1 MPLTKE
7 THILIVDDDED
18 DFLIIADYLKEI
30 DAPYLRVD
38 WASTYAAGAH
48 EVQSR
53 KYHIYLVDYR
63 LGAKTGLDFIT
74 EAVQSGCEE
83 PIILLTGKGNHVVDK
98 EAMVRGA
105 ADYLIKSELNAEKL
119 ERSIR
124 YSLGHY
130 GFVKALRANERKYRN
145 MFESSKD
152 AVFISDLSFRLKDVN
167 EATSVLLG
175 LPISEVVGL
184 SLYSFLSEGGSASLQ
199 AKFEKSREVTDVEVK
214 ILNKHLESKHCLL
227 SASVQ
232 SDGNEEPYVQGIIHD
247 ITSLKRAERASLHAE
262 KLAATGRLI
271 RTLAH
276 EVRNPLNNIQM
287 SVEQL
292 LDDHKNDENSL
303 YLEIIKRNGKRIND
317 LINELLASS
326 RPSEMEMEKIILQ
339 NVLDESIQSALD
351 RITLRQIK
359 VKCDYPDYPCYING
373 DISKLKLAFLNIIIN
388 AIEAMQEKKGKL
400 TVTIK
405 NLTPYYTVE
414 ISDNGCGI
422 PTENVSK
429 LFEPYFTS
437 KRNGMGL
444 GLAATLNILQSHM
457 ASIDVISNEGEGTT
471 FSISFAVQ

>member
-30 DAPYLRVD
+30 DAPHLKVD
-38 WASTYAAGAH
+38 WAPTYAKGKQ
-48 EVQSR
+48 EVNER
-53 KYHIYLVDYR
+53 KYHVYLVDYR
-63 LGAKTGLDFIT
+63 LGAKTGLDFIK
-74 EAVQSGCEE
+74 EAIESGCEE
-83 PIILLTGKGNHVVDK
+83 PIILLTGKGNHTVDK

-130 GFVKALRANERKYRN
+130 GFMKAVRANERKYRN

-152 AVFISDLSFRLKDVN
+152 AVFIADLSLKLKDIN
-167 EATSVLLG
+167 QATSSLLG
-175 LPISEVVGL
+175 LPIADVIGL
-184 SLYSFLSEGGSASLQ
+184 SLYDFLSEGGGASMKE
-199 AKFEKSREVTDVEVK
+199 KFEATKEVTDLEVK
-214 ILNKHLESKHCLL
+214 LLNRHQESRYCLL
-227 SASVQ
+227 SASIQ

-247 ITSLKRAERASLHAE
+247 ISSLKRAERASLHAE

-292 LDDHKNDENSL
+292 FDDHKNDENSL

-326 RPSEMEMEKIILQ
+326 RPSEMEMEKVSLQ
-339 NVLDESIQSALD
+339 QVLDESIQAAMD
-351 RITLRQIK
+351 RITLQQIK
-359 VKCDYPDYPCYING
+359 LNLEYPDYPCYING
-373 DISKLKLAFLNIIIN
+373 DVSKLKLAFLNIIIN
-388 AIEAMQEKKGKL
+388 AIEAMQETKGQL
-400 TVTIK
+400 AVTIK

-422 PTENVSK
+422 PKEDVSK

-457 ASIDVISNEGEGTT
+457 ASIDVISHEGDGTT